1 MDTTLS
7 HVERGGGEAR
17 ERGEKG
23 IGCSSPEAQR
33 QGANKMVGLY
43 REGQP
48 SPAPWAGEF
57 RVGVG

>member
-1 MDTTLS
+1 MILS
-7 HVERGGGEAR
+7 REISRKWGGR
-17 ERGEKG
+17 IRIRGET
-23 IGCSSPEAQR
+23 EAIAQI
-33 QGANKMVGLY
+33 QKEKVTKMVGLY